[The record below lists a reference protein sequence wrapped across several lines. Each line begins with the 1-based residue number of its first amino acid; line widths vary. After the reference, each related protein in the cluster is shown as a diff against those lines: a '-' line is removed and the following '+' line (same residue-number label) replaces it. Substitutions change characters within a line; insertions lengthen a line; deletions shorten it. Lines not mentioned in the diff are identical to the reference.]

1 MWGLEWCN
9 CHQTHHNMPFISWV
23 NLKQTAARKRS
34 QGFKKRQSAV
44 SALKWW
50 ELAGCYLRVLGVLHG
65 GSRTTNCMLPKELY
79 GRRGSQVHYSV
90 DKGITNPSKPMFDMK
105 SKFNGCGGLGLIW
118 GSTSSIWMIWTH

>member
-1 MWGLEWCN
+1 
-9 CHQTHHNMPFISWV
+9 MPFISWV

-79 GRRGSQVHYSV
+79 GRREGVKSTVVCVYHDMQ
-90 DKGITNPSKPMFDMK
+90 KGNTKPSKP
-105 SKFNGCGGLGLIW
+105 
-118 GSTSSIWMIWTH
+118 